1 MHFDNFF
8 LSFTRQ
14 DCITGALHHFEER
27 NKRQSNPS
35 VWINLKTIYAFSHF
49 FFHPKTS
56 PVSMPAKLHQKEESS
71 KIHVGCEVILEK
83 WDKQWRSGCG
93 RTFSVLHQFASF
105 GLRHCLRCGHHH
117 SPAPVLH
124 KRKKERKKEGKKER
138 KKEKSPQVGVSCKHD
153 LVVNNKAVL
162 GANQHSSH
170 NQSFSTAQLNGL
182 RRKWKKSVPVPC
194 MQRAIHDALHKHRKQ
209 RKGKKRKER
218 TTSQL
223 NTSWII
229 RVSTLPAINSIIAA
243 HLPTNNYRR
252 TNDEL
257 Q

>member
-35 VWINLKTIYAFSHF
+35 VWINLKTIYAFSHI

-117 SPAPVLH
+117 SPAGVLH
-124 KRKKERKKEGKKER
+124 KRKKEGKKER
-138 KKEKSPQVGVSCKHD
+138 KKERKVATG
-153 LVVNNKAVL
+153 
-162 GANQHSSH
+162 G
-170 NQSFSTAQLNGL
+170 SF
-182 RRKWKKSVPVPC
+182 
-194 MQRAIHDALHKHRKQ
+194 
-209 RKGKKRKER
+209 
-218 TTSQL
+218 
-223 NTSWII
+223 
-229 RVSTLPAINSIIAA
+229 
-243 HLPTNNYRR
+243 
-252 TNDEL
+252 L
-257 Q
+257 QTWPRC